1 MALTKNTPEK
11 IKASLKIKAQGVEQ
25 NLELT
30 YKNHSQEQ
38 WDAFAT
44 NDQNFKLPTGKN
56 ANTLSAITF
65 GNAQMVLFLVASFD
79 DGTDKDFPLTLD
91 GLIDLEGHWPGAL
104 IGIVRG
110 FHLSRAAEVEKN

>member
-44 NDQNFKLPTGKN
+44 NEQNFKLPENVGE
-56 ANTLSAITF
+56 NTMSAITF

-110 FHLSRAAEVEKN
+110 YHMVRTAEVEKN

>member
-1 MALTKNTPEK
+1 MALTKNTPDK

-30 YKNHSQEQ
+30 YKNHPQDK

-44 NDQNFKLPTGKN
+44 NDQNFKLPKGKS
-56 ANTLSAITF
+56 AKTLSAETF
-65 GNAQMVLFLVASFD
+65 AKATMALFLIDSFD

-104 IGIVRG
+104 IGIVQGYHMART
-110 FHLSRAAEVEKN
+110 ATVEKN